1 MSLRSLGNPIASF
14 LDYLSKTG
22 TDALKPPLGG
32 ISATGGTITTSGL
45 YTIHTFTSS
54 GTFSVTSGAGE
65 VEYLVVAGG
74 GGNAIGQGGN
84 RESGSGAGGLLSNHS
99 SIPAPL
105 KQPAYTVSPGPY
117 VVTVGGGGGGKTNG
131 APSSF
136 GPITST
142 GGGAGANFD
151 SNIGSP
157 GGSGGGNWYS
167 GATPATG
174 ISGQG
179 NPGGIWG
186 GVNNWVGGGGGG
198 ADGPGGVTPTNPSV
212 GAGGAGLSV
221 SISGSPVTYAAGGR
235 SSEYPST
242 PNAANGAN
250 NTGNGASGAANG
262 GPGIVI
268 IRYIS

>member
-1 MSLRSLGNPIASF
+1 MAPLFTGLRLGFGRSAADGPVPF
-14 LDYLSKTG
+14 
-22 TDALKPPLGG
+22 
-32 ISATGGTITTSGL
+32 SATGGTVTTAGGK
-45 YTIHTFTSS
+45 TIHSFTSPGPSTFT
-54 GTFSVTSGAGE
+54 VTSGSGT

-84 RESGSGAGGLLSNHS
+84 RESGSGAGGLLNASGF
-99 SIPAPL
+99 L
-105 KQPAYTVSPGPY
+105 VSPGPY
-117 VVTVGGGGGGKTNG
+117 SITVGNGGVGQSNGG
-131 APSSF
+131 PSSF
-136 GPITST
+136 GPITAT
-142 GGGAGANFD
+142 GGGAGANYD

-167 GATPATG
+167 GASPATG
-174 ISGQG
+174 IPGQG

-186 GVNNWVGGGGGG
+186 GGNNWIGGGGGG
-198 ADGPGGVTPTNPSV
+198 AGGPGGVTPTNPSV
-212 GAGGAGLSV
+212 GAGGVGLSL
-221 SISGSPVTYAAGGR
+221 SISGSSVTYAAGGR

-268 IRYIS
+268 IAYPTP